1 MIAQGSIY
9 KSQHASTKLHTIP
22 ASTMNSTRPV
32 AVSHGPVY
40 EEPDQTSHSIR
51 LVVLPLIF
59 VVGFFG
65 NTLSASLFLGKT
77 LRMKSCSIYLATK
90 TISDNGFLL
99 SLFVAWLDF
108 VDVRIFHTQV
118 VCHVAVFISYVC
130 GFVSV
135 WSVVMVTVD
144 NYIRICRPSE
154 VSSLCTPYIAWRLT
168 VFGVV
173 FACMLYNYPLWTLGV
188 STSNPQQQTFC
199 QTLPKFERF
208 EVVMTYLDT
217 VLTLVL
223 PLFIIIILVCVIAVR
238 LVDVSKR
245 KDRLRKSSSYAS
257 VSSKVSG
264 SNGPSLPYSQVT
276 KMLLSVSVV
285 FVCLHTPSHAIRMKV
300 TLESLLGQ
308 TTVTSETDRI
318 LNHFFLVLYY
328 LNFSVYF
335 FIFVGCG
342 QNFRKVLKKKA
353 KQMCDRRNNVTST
366 SNVVSNRMWSEDREL
381 ETTKD
386 TLDVD

>member
-1 MIAQGSIY
+1 
-9 KSQHASTKLHTIP
+9 
-22 ASTMNSTRPV
+22 MNTTRPV
-32 AVSHGPVY
+32 AVSHGSVY
-40 EEPDQTSHSIR
+40 EEPDQTSLTTR
-51 LVVLPLIF
+51 LVVLPFIF

-77 LRMKSCSIYLATK
+77 LRTKSCSIYLATK

-118 VCHVAVFISYVC
+118 VCHVAIFISYAC

-154 VSSLCTPYIAWRLT
+154 VTSLCTPYIAWRLT

-173 FACMLYNYPLWTLGV
+173 FACMLYNFPLWTLDV
-188 STSNPQQQTFC
+188 STSNPHQQTFC

-223 PLFIIIILVCVIAVR
+223 PLFIIITLVCVIAVR

-245 KDRLRKSSSYAS
+245 KDRLRKRSSYAS
-257 VSSKVSG
+257 VNSTVNG
-264 SNGPSLPYSQVT
+264 SQNGLALPYTQVT
-276 KMLLSVSVV
+276 RMLLSVSLV

-300 TLESLLGQ
+300 TLENLLGQ
-308 TTVTSETDRI
+308 TTVASETDRM
-318 LNHFFLVLYY
+318 LNHVFLVLYY

-342 QNFRKVLKKKA
+342 RNFRKVLKKKV
-353 KQMCDRRNNVTST
+353 KQICDRHNNVTST
-366 SNVVSNRMWSEDREL
+366 SNVVSNRMWSEDRDL

>member
-1 MIAQGSIY
+1 MIAQSSIY

-188 STSNPQQQTFC
+188 STSNLILIYERFLFIAKVYINCSIANDSKLERNQDSDDEWHFFRFCVITWTWDLKLQNTFC
-199 QTLPKFERF
+199 
-208 EVVMTYLDT
+208 TY
-217 VLTLVL
+217 
-223 PLFIIIILVCVIAVR
+223 
-238 LVDVSKR
+238 
-245 KDRLRKSSSYAS
+245 
-257 VSSKVSG
+257 
-264 SNGPSLPYSQVT
+264 
-276 KMLLSVSVV
+276 
-285 FVCLHTPSHAIRMKV
+285 
-300 TLESLLGQ
+300 E
-308 TTVTSETDRI
+308 
-318 LNHFFLVLYY
+318 
-328 LNFSVYF
+328 
-335 FIFVGCG
+335 
-342 QNFRKVLKKKA
+342 
-353 KQMCDRRNNVTST
+353 
-366 SNVVSNRMWSEDREL
+366 
-381 ETTKD
+381 
-386 TLDVD
+386 